1 MTVRALTR
9 VPVAAIDPPRVFK
22 VRQKPQMFRV
32 NAPLNFARMVKRHTY
47 WHGAINRFPCGP
59 VCQDHMP
66 LTVVPPANLRVTV
79 ASDRIAANPAPRR
92 RKGNLFGCPFH
103 HARRYFRPVPVFS
116 FAIQSVPPRSQNGGA
131 SFGPLLKCGWAF
143 DCAHGSNAPCW
154 AGFCPLPCG
163 G

>member
-1 MTVRALTR
+1 MTVRALAR
-9 VPVAAIDPPRVFK
+9 LPIAPVSAPRILK
-22 VRQKPQMFRV
+22 IGHEPQMPRKDTT
-32 NAPLNFARMVKRHTY
+32 PDLARMVKRHA
-47 WHGAINRFPCGP
+47 HGHRTIDRFPCGP

-143 DCAHGSNAPCW
+143 DCAHGSNAPC
-154 AGFCPLPCG
+154 
-163 G
+163 